1 MRVRTEKVT
10 TDSISVLIR
19 GAKIVDG
26 TGNPWFYGDIAIQ
39 GNRLLEV
46 APPGH
51 IPVEAAR
58 EVVDAEG
65 MVVCPGFID
74 ILSHSH
80 LPLMHDPRALS
91 KITQGVTTEIMGEGW
106 TPARAGGRIKD
117 VFLDLPQK
125 QRALIGDWPERAKG
139 WTRFRDWLEAMVE
152 RGVSPNIGSFLGGG
166 TLREYTK
173 GLEMGAPTPGEL
185 ETMRR
190 VMAEAMEDGAFGVSY
205 ALIYPPDTYT
215 STGELVEVA
224 KVAGHY
230 GGIYVTHIRSEGDH
244 LLEAI
249 DEAVEIGRRAS
260 LPVEI
265 YHLKATGKHNWRK
278 MPQTIARIQAARD
291 AGVDVTAD
299 MYPYAAS
306 GTGLESVLP
315 PWVAEGG
322 TFFETLADPAIQ
334 ERIRAEVLTPSGEW
348 EALAHG
354 IGPEGVMPVGFEQPE
369 NLQYA
374 GKRLSE
380 IATMRGQHWLDAVID
395 LLLSERHRIFTIY
408 FGMDEANVA
417 LGLQQPWVKIST
429 DAGGVDPAW
438 AKDLGPTH
446 PREYGT
452 YPRVL
457 AKYVRQDKL
466 LRLEEAIRKMSGAV
480 AARLGL
486 RDRGLLLPGY
496 HADLVLFDAET
507 IADRATFEDAHQLST
522 GIRDVWV
529 NGKRVVRNGQ
539 HTGATPGQVVTRG
552 SSRL

>member
-1 MRVRTEKVT
+1 MRGEKVT
-10 TDSISVLIR
+10 TGNIDVLIR
-19 GAKIVDG
+19 GSKVVDG
-26 TGNPWFYGDIAIQ
+26 TGSPWFYGDMAIR
-39 GNRLLEV
+39 GDRILEI

-51 IPVEAAR
+51 IPVEAAH
-58 EVVDAEG
+58 EVIDAGG
-65 MVVCPGFID
+65 MVMCPGFID

-91 KITQGVTTEIMGEGW
+91 KIIQGVTTEIMGEGW
-106 TPARAGGRIKD
+106 TPAPAGGRIMD
-117 VFLDLPQK
+117 AFLDLPQR
-125 QRALIGDWPERAKG
+125 QRDLIGDWAERAKG
-139 WTRFRDWLEAMVE
+139 WTRFRDWPEAMVE

-166 TLREYTK
+166 TLREYAR
-173 GLEMGAPTPGEL
+173 GLEMGVPTSDEL

-190 VMAEAMEDGAFGVSY
+190 VMAEAMEDGAFGVAY

-215 STGELVEVA
+215 STEELVEVA
-224 KVAGHY
+224 KVVGRY
-230 GGIYVTHIRSEGDH
+230 GGIYVTHLRSEGDH

-249 DEAVEIGRRAS
+249 DESVEIGQRAH

-265 YHLKATGKHNWRK
+265 YHLKAAGKHNWYK
-278 MPQTIARIQAARD
+278 MPQAITRIQAARD

-306 GTGLESVLP
+306 GTGLDSVLP
-315 PWVAEGG
+315 PWIAAGG
-322 TFFETLADPAIQ
+322 TFFKSLADPAVR
-334 ERIRAEVLTPSGEW
+334 ERIRTEVLAPSGEW

-354 IGPEGVMPVGFEQPE
+354 IGPEGVMPIGFEQPE

-374 GKRLSE
+374 GKRLTE

-408 FGMDEANVA
+408 FSMDEANVA
-417 LGLQQPWVKIST
+417 LGLRQPWVKIST

-438 AKDLGPTH
+438 AKKLGPTH

-457 AKYVRQDKL
+457 GKYVREERL
-466 LRLEEAIRKMSGAV
+466 LTLEDAIHKMSGAV

-486 RDRGLLLPGY
+486 HDRGLLLPGY
-496 HADLVLFDAET
+496 YADVLLFDAET
-507 IADRATFEDAHQLST
+507 VSDQATFEHAHQLSI
-522 GIRDVWV
+522 GINDVWV
-529 NGKRVVRNGQ
+529 NGTRVVRNGL
-539 HTGATPGQVVTRG
+539 HTGATPGRVVRG
-552 SSRL
+552 RASRV